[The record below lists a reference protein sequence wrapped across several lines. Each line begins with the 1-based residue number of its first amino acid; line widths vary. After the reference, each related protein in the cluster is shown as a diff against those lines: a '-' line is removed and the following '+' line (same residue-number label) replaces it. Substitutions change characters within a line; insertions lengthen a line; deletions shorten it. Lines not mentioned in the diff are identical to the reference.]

1 MSEEQRMDNEQRW
14 KAKRQGIDLMQAGR
28 SWQEAANAASVQIS
42 RSTGIVNLVTE
53 LNTMLK

>member
-1 MSEEQRMDNEQRW
+1 MDNEQRW